1 MRTRKRF
8 LIQAFLWAPFLFSC
22 TPTSSSTLVS
32 STSSSSAPFSSSLEP
47 SGPFYKVTSRCSL
60 EELGKTSQKDYL
72 PSVGAQVLLVIPVTV
87 RGYEINA
94 TAETKSDLTKTF
106 SGPAGETGWESV
118 QSFYSASSYG
128 KLSLSAFVTDW
139 YDCGFTASE
148 ISDMASYLNPLQG
161 IRTILFGAASW
172 FKETYPDDVASFDKD
187 QDGFLDAI
195 WLVYSAPDFTSEASL
210 TDETQ
215 TFWALSSGTE
225 VQSNLSSPSA
235 NNFSWASFDF
245 MYRGY
250 GKAKLD
256 AHTYIH
262 ETGHLLGLDDYYDYD
277 RKCAPM
283 GGVDMMDRNIID
295 HSAYS
300 KFALGWSSPFYADHP
315 GTLTLRPSVESG
327 DCVLFPTGDGWNGSA
342 FDEYIMMELYSPTG
356 LNEADSLTPCQG
368 VYPSSYTKLGLR
380 IYHVDSRLCLYG
392 DGRKKA
398 YSGTMPLSPDSSYVL
413 AQSNTQS
420 RSKDSRFRLLQLL
433 DHSGVNQATST
444 TVSANASLWGEGD
457 AFSLLAYQGEF
468 ALTGRMN
475 CGGFF
480 DYQIAFSDLSPAGVT
495 LTVSVV

>member
-22 TPTSSSTLVS
+22 APSSSSIFVS
-32 STSSSSAPFSSSLEP
+32 STSSSSASISSSTEP
-47 SGPFYKVTSRCSL
+47 SGPFYKVTSGYNL
-60 EELGKTSQKDYL
+60 EELGKTTQKDYL
-72 PSVGAQVLLVIPVTV
+72 PSVGAQALLVIPVTV
-87 RGYEINA
+87 RGYEENA
-94 TAETKSDLTKTF
+94 TPETKNDLEKTF
-106 SGPAGETGWESV
+106 NGLPGETGWESV
-118 QSFYSASSYG
+118 QSFYAASSYG
-128 KLSLSAFVTDW
+128 KLALSALVTDW

-148 ISDMASYLNPLQG
+148 ISAMASSANPLQG

-172 FKETYPDDVASFDKD
+172 FKETYPDDIASFDKD
-187 QDGFLDAI
+187 KDGFLDAV
-195 WLVYSAPDFTSEASL
+195 WLVYSAPDFTSEPTL

-215 TFWALSSGTE
+215 TFWALSSGTDA
-225 VQSNLSSPSA
+225 QSNLASPSA

-256 AHTYIH
+256 AHTFIH

-277 RKCAPM
+277 RKCVPM

-295 HSAYS
+295 HCAYS

-315 GTLTLRPSVESG
+315 GTLTLRPGVESG
-327 DCVLFPTGDGWNGSA
+327 DCVLFPTGNGWNGSA
-342 FDEYIMMELYSPTG
+342 FDEYILMELYSPTG
-356 LNEADSLTPCQG
+356 LNEADSLTPCQA
-368 VYPSSYTKLGLR
+368 VYPTSYTKLGLR

-392 DGRKKA
+392 DGHKKA
-398 YSGTMPLSPDSSYVL
+398 YVDTLPLSMGSSYVC
-413 AQSNTQS
+413 AQSNTPS

-433 DHSGVNQATST
+433 DHSGINQAVST
-444 TVSANASLWGEGD
+444 AVSANASLWGEGD

-475 CGGFF
+475 CGGIFR
-480 DYQIAFSDLSPAGVT
+480 YQVAISNLSSSGVT
-495 LTVSVV
+495 LTISVV